1 MCWSNHPP
9 ATGNITVLTSGIFNK
24 FQIYILLV
32 LWACYLNAGL
42 LVNNPACWGFTDEYK
57 QNNRLSQIKYKIK
70 FWSSISFLLN
80 FSSFYGSFR
89 QMIPRI
95 LGIYDTVTEGTR
107 YYFYSKNYLLNSG
120 RNKSGNISIHTM
132 NFRFEMTIIIDHW

>member
-1 MCWSNHPP
+1 MLKQSP
-9 ATGNITVLTSGIFNK
+9 TGNRQHNSPDQRNIQ
-24 FQIYILLV
+24 QIPNLYPAGAG
-32 LWACYLNAGL
+32 ACYLNAGL

-95 LGIYDTVTEGTR
+95 LGIYDTVTEGRR

-120 RNKSGNISIHTM
+120 RNKSGNISIHSM